1 MLTCPWGGRICTHQV
16 EGNAFAVAMIWSA
29 SEPDNDLATLGLCSP
44 TVATLLILVRRAE
57 RVKIQ
62 RARMLRVNNPVHS
75 SAPHC

>member
-44 TVATLLILVRRAE
+44 TVATLLILVRRVE
-57 RVKIQ
+57 CVKFQ
-62 RARMLRVNNPVHS
+62 RARVLHVNNQVHS
-75 SAPHC
+75 TVPDY